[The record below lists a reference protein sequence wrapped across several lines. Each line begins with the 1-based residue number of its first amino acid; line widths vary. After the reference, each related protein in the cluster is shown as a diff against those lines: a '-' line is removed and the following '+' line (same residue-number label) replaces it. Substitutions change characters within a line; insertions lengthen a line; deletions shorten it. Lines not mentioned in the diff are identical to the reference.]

1 MNRLPTNRSRECVR
15 RNKQPGYEK
24 MRVEGVEIKCPIC
37 GGQLQYWKEYLSQKT
52 QMITFGG
59 EISKKVINTKPD
71 AMDDMQGFEC
81 VVCGWIF
88 NTANDIEKY
97 EKYPHFEKWLKD
109 HADELRV

>member
-1 MNRLPTNRSRECVR
+1 
-15 RNKQPGYEK
+15 
-24 MRVEGVEIKCPIC
+24 MRVEGAEIKCPIC
-37 GGQLQYWKEYLSQKT
+37 GGHLQYWKEYLSQKT

-59 EISKKVINTKPD
+59 EISKRVITTKPG

-88 NTANDIEKY
+88 NTANDIEKC

>member
-1 MNRLPTNRSRECVR
+1 MDEI
-15 RNKQPGYEK
+15 
-24 MRVEGVEIKCPIC
+24 EIKCPIC

-59 EISKKVINTKPD
+59 EISKKVITTKPE

-88 NTANDIEKY
+88 NNAQDGELDR
-97 EKYPHFEKWLKD
+97 KYPHFEKWLKD
-109 HADELRV
+109 HEDEIKV